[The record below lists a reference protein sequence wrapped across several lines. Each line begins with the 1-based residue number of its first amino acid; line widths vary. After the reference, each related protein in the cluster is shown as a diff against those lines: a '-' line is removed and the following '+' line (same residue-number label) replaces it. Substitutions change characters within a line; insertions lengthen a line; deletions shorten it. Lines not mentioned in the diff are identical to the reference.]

1 MSPEEAGREIGRHWR
16 FYETTAGNRP
26 VREFLDRIGDDDRDA
41 VVAGMARVREY
52 GLSRARH
59 VRGDIWEVRTI
70 GQAEAFR
77 VLFSPEGKKGR
88 VLLAIEGFS
97 KKSQKTPPQLI
108 DLAERRLRDWRG
120 RGGS

>member
-1 MSPEEAGREIGRHWR
+1 MSPEEASREIGRHWR
-16 FYETTAGNRP
+16 FYETTAGSRP

-59 VRGDIWEVRTI
+59 VRGDIWEVRTV
-70 GQAEAFR
+70 GRAEAFR

-97 KKSQKTPPQLI
+97 KKSEKTPPQLI
-108 DLAERRLRDWRG
+108 DLAERRLRDWRA